1 MKSSTYEQ
9 FRMSGKRHTI
19 IRGGSFNH
27 WKLVNAAVLSDY
39 FWKIIQKDVGRYP
52 KRSWNILRKSE
63 ICEKKYT

>member
-19 IRGGSFNH
+19 IIGGSFNH

-52 KRSWNILRKSE
+52 KRS
-63 ICEKKYT
+63 